1 MAQGDLKKLIEGIQK
16 DFLKTTTEA
25 LRKVKDKHR
34 HVLSISKQSLI
45 YEVRLQLMDVRA
57 AKAEKVANKLPES
70 AFLGQPLK
78 RASGIKTGNTRVQ
91 AQQALRGIVGNN
103 KTLEGGAQV
112 ISDTEG
118 LAIVKMVDE
127 IFDSIVKTLNDAKRI
142 PGKRSPYKKLTR
154 NVSVRHRVLDN
165 TILATFVGSSNADVF
180 DAIKSTILAPAK
192 IKIKNT
198 LLSKFL
204 SGAELKNAQERFLQL
219 GHITAVSDFRV
230 AKQLNAVNAIANN
243 MDAVSKVAADTLR
256 TSISSKFSQY
266 GGTSVRKEFLV
277 KIVKTTFESEA
288 TNLTDSDYEAAN
300 VESFKKALEETL
312 KKLTKED
319 MGMQK
324 GSDSVAEASIKLLI
338 NSALKSSG
346 QKTKLTVNKAPAS
359 TSTVSDVP
367 KRQAS
372 KPTTSSTL
380 QLGALN
386 LQKQPRQQASPVS
399 MQNLIPMLNQKL
411 PELVKQNMGS
421 QGRLRNR
428 TGRFAES
435 VEVVSISGDGMN
447 VGFTYQTDPYAVFE
461 GQGARDPRSLI
472 DLSIRQ
478 AAAGIMSTRFS
489 TGRVR

>member
-45 YEVRLQLMDVRA
+45 YEIRLQLMDVRA
-57 AKAEKVANKLPES
+57 AKAEKTDNKS
-70 AFLGQPLK
+70 GFLGQPLK
-78 RASGIKTGNTRVQ
+78 RASGIKTGNSRIQ

-103 KTLEGGAQV
+103 RTLDNGTQV
-112 ISDTEG
+112 ISDAEG
-118 LAIVKMVDE
+118 LAIVKMVDD
-127 IFDSIVKTLNDAKRI
+127 IFDSIIKTLKDAKRI
-142 PGKRSPYKKLTR
+142 PGKRSPYRKLTR
-154 NVSVRHRVLDN
+154 NVSVRYRVIDS
-165 TILATFVGSSNADVF
+165 TILATFVGANNADVF
-180 DAIKSTILAPAK
+180 DTIKATILAPAK
-192 IKIKNT
+192 LKIKNT

-204 SGAELKNAQERFLQL
+204 SGDELKNTQERFLQL

-230 AKQLNAVNAIANN
+230 AKQLNAVNALANN
-243 MDAVSKVAADTLR
+243 MDSVSKVAADTLR

-277 KIVKTTFESEA
+277 KIVKTTFEAEA

-338 NSALKSSG
+338 NSALKASG
-346 QKTKLTVNKAPAS
+346 QKTTIAVNRTPAS
-359 TSTVSDVP
+359 STVVSKVP
-367 KRQAS
+367 KRPAP
-372 KPTTSSTL
+372 KAPTSGVL
-380 QLGALN
+380 QLGPMN
-386 LQKQPRQQASPVS
+386 LPKQAAPSAIN

-411 PELVKQNMGS
+411 PELVKQNMG
-421 QGRLRNR
+421 QEGRLRNR

-435 VEVVSISGDGMN
+435 VEVLSISGDGMN
-447 VGFTYQTDPYAVFE
+447 IGFTYQTDPYAVFE
-461 GQGARDPRSLI
+461 NQGARDPRSLI

-478 AAAGIMSTRFS
+478 AAAGIMRTRFS

>member
-25 LRKVKDKHR
+25 LRKVKDKQR

-45 YEVRLQLMDVRA
+45 YEIRLQLMDVKA
-57 AKAEKVANKLPES
+57 AKAEKSANKLPES

-78 RASGIKTGNTRVQ
+78 RAAGIKTGNTRVQ

-103 KTLEGGAQV
+103 KTLDGGMQV
-112 ISDTEG
+112 ISDAEG

-127 IFDSIVKTLNDAKRI
+127 IFDSIIKTLRDAKRI

-154 NVSVRHRVLDN
+154 NVNVRYRVIDN
-165 TILATFVGSSNADVF
+165 TILATFVGNNSADVF
-180 DAIKSTILAPAK
+180 DAIKSTILVPSK

-204 SGAELKNAQERFLQL
+204 SGTELKNTQERFLQL

-230 AKQLNAVNAIANN
+230 AKQLNAVNVIANN

-277 KIVKTTFESEA
+277 NIVKTTFESEA

-300 VESFKKALEETL
+300 IESFKKALEETL

-324 GSDSVAEASIKLLI
+324 GSDSVSEATIKLLI

-346 QKTKLTVNKAPAS
+346 QKNKLTINKTPAS
-359 TSTVSDVP
+359 ATTVSKVP
-367 KRQAS
+367 KRSAS
-372 KPTTSSTL
+372 KSPTSEVL
-380 QLGALN
+380 QLGAMN
-386 LQKQPRQQASPVS
+386 LPKQPAPSRVS

-411 PELVKQNMGS
+411 PDLVKSNMGKN
-421 QGRLRNR
+421 GALHNR

-435 VEVVSISGDGMN
+435 VEVLSISGDGLN

-461 GQGARDPRSLI
+461 SQGNRDPRRLI
-472 DLSIRQ
+472 DVSIRQ
-478 AAAGIMSTRFS
+478 AAAGIMNVRFS